1 MDEKERSNLN
11 KTKNNIF
18 SVLSGYKQE
27 ENGTLTIGSKI
38 IKRIIPITQNA
49 FYVCVDRDEINF
61 RKIKDA
67 DVLVLDFLPDFDII
81 REDFKVLYKGYK
93 FVYESNE
100 LWLHYQVAVSL
111 SEEVIEQE
119 EDQEE

>member
-1 MDEKERSNLN
+1 LN

-18 SVLSGYKQE
+18 SVLSGYQQE

-93 FVYESNE
+93 FYYEANE

-111 SEEVIEQE
+111 AEEVIEQE
-119 EDQEE
+119 DEKE

>member
-1 MDEKERSNLN
+1 MN
-11 KTKNNIF
+11 TKNNIF

-38 IKRIIPITQNA
+38 IKRIVPITQNA

-67 DVLVLDFLPDFDII
+67 DMLVLDFLPDFDII

-93 FVYESNE
+93 FYYEANE

-111 SEEVIEQE
+111 TEEVIEQE
-119 EDQEE
+119 QESE

>member
-1 MDEKERSNLN
+1 MS
-11 KTKNNIF
+11 KTNIF
-18 SVLSGYKQE
+18 SVLSGYSQE

-67 DVLVLDFLPDFDII
+67 DALVLDFLPDFDII
-81 REDFKVLYKGYK
+81 KEDFKVLYKGYK
-93 FVYESNE
+93 FIHEANE
-100 LWLHYQVAVSL
+100 LWLHYQTGISVID
-111 SEEVIEQE
+111 EVILEAT
-119 EDQEE
+119 

>member
-1 MDEKERSNLN
+1 MN

-38 IKRIIPITQNA
+38 IKRIIPITQND

-67 DVLVLDFLPDFDII
+67 YVLVLDFLPDFNII

-93 FVYESNE
+93 FVYEANE

-111 SEEVIEQE
+111 TEEVIAEEGEQE
-119 EDQEE
+119 

>member
-1 MDEKERSNLN
+1 MNIVK
-11 KTKNNIF
+11 KNIF

-38 IKRIIPITQNA
+38 IKSIIPITQNA

-67 DVLVLDFLPDFDII
+67 DTLVLDFLPDFDII

-93 FVYESNE
+93 FVHEANE

-111 SEEVIEQE
+111 TEEVIEQE
-119 EDQEE
+119 QDE

>member
-1 MDEKERSNLN
+1 MN

-18 SVLSGYKQE
+18 SVLSGYQQE

-67 DVLVLDFLPDFDII
+67 DTLVLDFLPDFDII

-93 FVYESNE
+93 FVYEANE

-119 EDQEE
+119 EEND

>member
-1 MDEKERSNLN
+1 MNTVK
-11 KTKNNIF
+11 KNIF

-61 RKIKDA
+61 RKVKDA
-67 DVLVLDFLPDFDII
+67 DTLVIDFLPDFEII
-81 REDFKVLYKGYK
+81 REDFKVLYKGYT
-93 FVYESNE
+93 FVYEANE
-100 LWLHYQVAVSL
+100 LWLHYQVAVRL
-111 SEEVIEQE
+111 TEKVIEQE
-119 EDQEE
+119 EESE

>member
-1 MDEKERSNLN
+1 MTK
-11 KTKNNIF
+11 KNNIF

-38 IKRIIPITQNA
+38 IKSIIPITQNA

-67 DVLVLDFLPDFDII
+67 DALVLDFLPDFDII

-93 FVYESNE
+93 FVHEANE

-111 SEEVIEQE
+111 TEEVIEQE
-119 EDQEE
+119 QDE

>member
-1 MDEKERSNLN
+1 MN
-11 KTKNNIF
+11 TKNNIF

-38 IKRIIPITQNA
+38 IKRIVPVTQNA

-67 DVLVLDFLPDFDII
+67 DALVLDFLPDFDII
-81 REDFKVLYKGYK
+81 KEDFRVLYKGYK
-93 FVYESNE
+93 FVYEANE
-100 LWLHYQVAVSL
+100 LWLHYQVAVSVT
-111 SEEVIEQE
+111 EEVIESSGN
-119 EDQEE
+119 EDE

>member
-1 MDEKERSNLN
+1 MN
-11 KTKNNIF
+11 KIKNNIF

-93 FVYESNE
+93 FVYEGNE

-111 SEEVIEQE
+111 TEEVIEQE
-119 EDQEE
+119 EENE